1 MSTLV
6 GDGMRGELEEGWLEV
21 AALGTIGG
29 AVNGAEMVSALC
41 KLMECRGVPGQ
52 DHGMTGW

>member
-41 KLMECRGVPGQ
+41 KLMECGGVPGQ